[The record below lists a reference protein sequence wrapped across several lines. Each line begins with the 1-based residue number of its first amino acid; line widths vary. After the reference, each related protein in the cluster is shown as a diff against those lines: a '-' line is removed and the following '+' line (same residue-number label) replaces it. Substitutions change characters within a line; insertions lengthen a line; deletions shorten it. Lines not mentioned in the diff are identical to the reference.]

1 MEYNGSALVA
11 TQIYDL
17 LNKSVETT
25 STATTKANAI
35 SRIIDE
41 FSKTDNAFEMCKQG
55 LYVYRPFQSPNGD
68 LGIPQTPTIAD
79 DDRQFASEYLKD
91 CCTLFNVDEN
101 ICWGMYEKYM
111 ETLPTKPNLVYDH
124 LEMYKLKDACKKMK
138 NLASNNEL
146 DYKTIETFLK
156 SFQQIYGNSNTDE
169 FLNSTNNRSTGIMNG
184 QSIPGFFNI
193 LEHIVRAT
201 WDIAMTKIL
210 GQQAP
215 REKLQKLRSNNGLE
229 FILNPAKINQEILK
243 AKEKKKKEKL
253 QKSDYDET
261 DKTDYDRIIGE
272 LHGAGYK
279 LDRLRK
285 IYKNEEDFQKISQ
298 IGSTLF
304 GHFTEDAFNNVIK
317 FGEFYFSNR
326 TSLID
331 IIIFAFDRYASIVYE
346 MVPSHPINS
355 PIDKFVKALINDW
368 IGIRLLVQ
376 IAQFQYNNSNYF
388 NMSKITKY
396 VYIWIIYNLKM
407 KQ

>member
-1 MEYNGSALVA
+1 MYSNTLFEVYIYIYSNYVNFFRLLFLVIYYFGNSFFRKDIFQINWSIMEYNGSALVA

-25 STATTKANAI
+25 STGTTKANAI

-169 FLNSTNNRSTGIMNG
+169 FLNSTNNRSTGIMN
-184 QSIPGFFNI
+184 
-193 LEHIVRAT
+193 
-201 WDIAMTKIL
+201 
-210 GQQAP
+210 
-215 REKLQKLRSNNGLE
+215 
-229 FILNPAKINQEILK
+229 
-243 AKEKKKKEKL
+243 
-253 QKSDYDET
+253 
-261 DKTDYDRIIGE
+261 
-272 LHGAGYK
+272 
-279 LDRLRK
+279 
-285 IYKNEEDFQKISQ
+285 
-298 IGSTLF
+298 
-304 GHFTEDAFNNVIK
+304 
-317 FGEFYFSNR
+317 
-326 TSLID
+326 
-331 IIIFAFDRYASIVYE
+331 
-346 MVPSHPINS
+346 
-355 PIDKFVKALINDW
+355 
-368 IGIRLLVQ
+368 
-376 IAQFQYNNSNYF
+376 
-388 NMSKITKY
+388 
-396 VYIWIIYNLKM
+396 
-407 KQ
+407 